1 MRKTSPLSP
10 FQKFRMASAG
20 TLLSDLDQKS
30 GGNDGDL
37 VNQIL
42 SDLNIPTASQ
52 NQVAGRGPPPPPM
65 PSLSSL
71 GGQQAPI
78 YQQQMAATT
87 APITMDSRVPTAHI
101 IGNEHPTPADFAAA
115 MTGMAGVRPNEQM
128 LQGSPVG
135 AMPGAYPSQQVYEP
149 PSKNFYGKILDEVKI
164 PFIVALLFFVFSL
177 PPIRVL
183 VAHYLPTFIKST
195 GEFTVVGLASASGVV
210 GLTFWILQRIIAP
223 LLSF

>member
-1 MRKTSPLSP
+1 
-10 FQKFRMASAG
+10 MASAG
-20 TLLSDLDQKS
+20 TLLSELDQKS
-30 GGNDGDL
+30 GGDGDL
-37 VNQIL
+37 VQQIL
-42 SDLNIPTASQ
+42 SDLNIPTGSQQ
-52 NQVAGRGPPPPPM
+52 NQNQAAGRGPPPPPM
-65 PSLSSL
+65 PY
-71 GGQQAPI
+71 QAPI

-115 MTGMAGVRPNEQM
+115 MTGMGSVRPQEQM

-135 AMPGAYPSQQVYEP
+135 AMPGAYTQQQHYEP
-149 PSKNFYGKILDEVKI
+149 PSKNLYGKVLDEVKI

-183 VAHYLPTFIKST
+183 VAHYIPTFIKST
-195 GEFTVVGLASASGVV
+195 GEFTVVGLAAASGVV

>member
-1 MRKTSPLSP
+1 
-10 FQKFRMASAG
+10 MASAG

-30 GGNDGDL
+30 GGGDGDL
-37 VNQIL
+37 VQQIL
-42 SDLNIPTASQ
+42 SDLNIPTGSQQ
-52 NQVAGRGPPPPPM
+52 NQAAGRGPPPPPM
-65 PSLSSL
+65 PL
-71 GGQQAPI
+71 QTPV
-78 YQQQMAATT
+78 YQQQMAGTT

-115 MTGMAGVRPNEQM
+115 MTGMGSVRPQEQM

-135 AMPGAYPSQQVYEP
+135 AMPGAYPQQQYQP
-149 PSKNFYGKILDEVKI
+149 PSKNFYGKVLDEVKV

-183 VAHYLPTFIKST
+183 VAHYIPSFIKNT
-195 GEFTVVGLASASGVV
+195 GEFTVVGLGAASAVV
-210 GLTFWILQRIIAP
+210 GLSFWILQRVIAP

>member
-1 MRKTSPLSP
+1 
-10 FQKFRMASAG
+10 MASAG

-30 GGNDGDL
+30 GGGDGDL
-37 VNQIL
+37 VQQIL
-42 SDLNIPTASQ
+42 SDLNIPTGSQQQ
-52 NQVAGRGPPPPPM
+52 NQMAGRGPPPPPL

-71 GGQQAPI
+71 GGNQPPI
-78 YQQQMAATT
+78 YQQQMA

-115 MTGMAGVRPNEQM
+115 MTGMGSVRPQEQM

-135 AMPGAYPSQQVYEP
+135 AMPGAYPQHHYEP
-149 PSKNFYGKILDEVKI
+149 PSKNFYGKILDEVKV

-177 PPIRVL
+177 PPVRVL
-183 VAHYLPTFIKST
+183 IAHYIPTFIKST
-195 GEFTVVGLASASGVV
+195 GEFTVVGLAAASGVV
-210 GLTFWILQRIIAP
+210 GLSFWILQRIIAP